1 MKQEITII
9 PHEDHQQYSVNGHTV
24 YKDSNENYISRTEM
38 SNAENTAFRRYKQL
52 VIDNTAFKKHTKA
65 TYKI

>member
-1 MKQEITII
+1 MGQQITII

-24 YKDSNENYISRTEM
+24 YKDSDDKYISRTEM
-38 SNAENTAFRRYKQL
+38 SNAENAAFRRYKQL
-52 VIDNTAFKKHTKA
+52 VIDNPAFKKHTKA

>member
-1 MKQEITII
+1 MKQDIAII
-9 PHEDHQQYSVNGHTV
+9 PQEDHQQYSVNGHTV

-38 SNAENTAFRRYKQL
+38 STGETVAFKRYKQL
-52 VIDNTAFKKHTKA
+52 VIDNPAFKKHTKA

>member
-1 MKQEITII
+1 MKQEIVII
-9 PHEDHQQYSVNGHTV
+9 PQEDHQQYNVNGHTV

-38 SNAENTAFRRYKQL
+38 SSAENTAFRRYKQL
-52 VIDNTAFKKHTKA
+52 VIDNPAFKKHTKA

>member
-1 MKQEITII
+1 MSQEIKII
-9 PHEDHQQYSVNGHTV
+9 PQEDHQQYSVNGHTV

-38 SNAENTAFRRYKQL
+38 SGAENTAFRRYKQL
-52 VIDNTAFKKHTKA
+52 VIDNPAFKKHTKA